1 MITEDY
7 VSFETAKLLREK
19 GMDKSCFKHYVQ
31 KNNNDRT
38 SEAVTVCT
46 LQMAMKWLREVHN
59 IFIEI
64 TVGESEG
71 KTRYDYDI
79 LPINGKFIYWKKLE
93 VLSPTVECNTPEEA
107 IEVGLKYCL
116 KNLI

>member
-19 GMDKSCFKHYVQ
+19 GMDESCFKHYVQ

-46 LQMAMKWLREVHN
+46 LQMAMKWLRKIHN
-59 IFIEI
+59 LYIQTEI
-64 TVGESEG
+64 TSWPQKGYFV
-71 KTRYDYDI
+71 K
-79 LPINGKFIYWKKLE
+79 IYLYKDWYNNFEEIPFVDHKK
-93 VLSPTVECNTPEEA
+93 SYEEA
-107 IEVGLKYCL
+107 CEVAIKYCL
-116 KNLI
+116 EKLI